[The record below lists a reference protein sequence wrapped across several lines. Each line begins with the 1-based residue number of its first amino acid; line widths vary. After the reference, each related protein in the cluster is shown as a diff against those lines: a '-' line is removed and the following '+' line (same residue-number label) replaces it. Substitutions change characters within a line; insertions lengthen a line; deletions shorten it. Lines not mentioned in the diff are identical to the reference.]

1 MKRTTLTIAI
11 SLAMGLT
18 AFSAQA
24 EEVGAHA
31 WEHSGNRFV
40 CTAYL
45 NGGGGAVLKQTR
57 AGQSEEVWLA
67 LPRSVPGD
75 RIWISAASPSWHPRP
90 MNEVPLGEALVKG
103 KKAMISGL
111 TLERVRDAWSEGFD
125 VAIKTNQGATM
136 QFGVQGLSS
145 TQAAYDQCVDELLPS
160 NFAQIEFSSFAY
172 EAGETRL
179 TSKMKQ
185 KLDEVIEY
193 FYADTEAEG
202 IVVDAHADDG
212 FSRLIHRDLSRKRAE
227 LVVDYLVQKGLTDA
241 QLVLRFHGQSY
252 PISEDASKNRRVA
265 VKIEKEPFRTKEG
278 LDEMDVYENY
288 NQVSQIL
295 KGEKPEIF
303 ADEPEVFRYI
313 EADEIIQQINDRQV
327 KTLGGGTKEGA
338 IGLGERQAPGQ
349 RGNDPQVDRTIN
361 QIESAN
367 SLDADDFENDKAALE
382 REFTKRGFNL
392 RDGSQEVEAPVV
404 EQPTPVSEGN
414 FDAKL
419 DEAFR
424 VTPQEDELYRK
435 PPSRLE
441 QISGGI
447 GANSEYRETK
457 DNLLNFFNS
466 GENE

>member
-1 MKRTTLTIAI
+1 MKSTALT
-11 SLAMGLT
+11 LAMGLAMGVGT
-18 AFSAQA
+18 LSSMAD
-24 EEVGAHA
+24 EVGEFA
-31 WEHSGNRFV
+31 WGHSGNRFV

-45 NGGGGAVLKQTR
+45 NGGGGAVIKQTR
-57 AGQSEEVWLA
+57 AGQSEQVWLA

-75 RIWISAASPSWHPRP
+75 RIWLSAASPSWHPRP
-90 MNEVPLGEALVKG
+90 MNEVPLGEARVESG
-103 KKAMISGL
+103 KAMISGL
-111 TLERVRDAWSEGFD
+111 TLERIRDAWSEGFE
-125 VAIKTNQGATM
+125 VAIKTNQGATF
-136 QFGVQGLSS
+136 QFGVQGLSG
-145 TQAAYDQCVDELLPS
+145 TQAAYDQCVDELLPN
-160 NFAQIEFSSFAY
+160 NFAQIEFTSFAY
-172 EAGETRL
+172 ESGETRL
-179 TSKMKQ
+179 TPQMKQ
-185 KLDEVIEY
+185 ALDEVIEY
-193 FYADTEAEG
+193 FYADGEAEG

-295 KGEKPEIF
+295 KGEKPAIF
-303 ADEPEVFRYI
+303 SDEPEVFRYI

-338 IGLGERQAPGQ
+338 IGLGERQSPGL
-349 RGNDPQVDRTIN
+349 RGNDPQVDRVID

-367 SLDADDFENDKAALE
+367 ALDADDFENDKPALE
-382 REFTKRGFNL
+382 QEFTKRGFNL
-392 RDGSQEVEAPVV
+392 RDASQDIKAPEVEAPA
-404 EQPTPVSEGN
+404 PVTEGN

-419 DEAFR
+419 DEAFS

-441 QISGGI
+441 QISGGM

-457 DNLLNFFNS
+457 DKLLNFFNS